1 MPIGKWEKD
10 VWGTI
15 SRSCFFCKINTAL
28 KKTGFGFLD
37 DSKSGAE
44 CQNTE
49 ATAPEQSGNPPS
61 TIAFL

>member
-1 MPIGKWEKD
+1 MGKGCLGSNFWILLFLQDKH
-10 VWGTI
+10 
-15 SRSCFFCKINTAL
+15 RF
-28 KKTGFGFLD
+28 KKNGFGFLD